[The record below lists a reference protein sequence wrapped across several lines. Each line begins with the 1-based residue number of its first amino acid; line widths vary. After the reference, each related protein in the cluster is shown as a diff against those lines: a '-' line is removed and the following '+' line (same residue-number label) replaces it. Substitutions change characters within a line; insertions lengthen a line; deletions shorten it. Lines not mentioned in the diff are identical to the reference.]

1 MGSENQES
9 EPWREQERWQ
19 DQQGYDNRQSYYGEQ
34 QYYGQDDRGY
44 YGGGEPYNGGYGYNH
59 SSYHGHDG
67 LTDGLSRASS
77 VGEVMAEMRANA
89 ELHRCGTR
97 AACELPCSAPRLQ
110 RGSPSCAAAPLP
122 AHLLLCLAAAHAAH
136 RPIYQI
142 RRSGPRV
149 SLAPHHAAPQLLTV
163 HDAARP
169 CWCSPSADGTLRAR
183 SPASVN
189 TVRACAA
196 QSSSRWRCITQA
208 PWTARVCR

>member
-97 AACELPCSAPRLQ
+97 AACEHAVQRSASAERQSEL
-110 RGSPSCAAAPLP
+110 RRCAAS
-122 AHLLLCLAAAHAAH
+122 
-136 RPIYQI
+136 RP
-142 RRSGPRV
+142 
-149 SLAPHHAAPQLLTV
+149 
-163 HDAARP
+163 
-169 CWCSPSADGTLRAR
+169 
-183 SPASVN
+183 PASVPGS
-189 TVRACAA
+189 RACCPP
-196 QSSSRWRCITQA
+196 SDIPDQA
-208 PWTARVCR
+208 